1 MLIVRGTQTF
11 RSKIQDV
18 PATETDATSTV
29 LGCWYAT
36 LLKWRS
42 PVVLL
47 VNEAS
52 LLPVLLPLA
61 PARTLLGR
69 IPPAV
74 AEVLAG
80 LGVPEEIAAAEL
92 AAMDEVRVAP
102 TASRSLVGVMTEL
115 GKLADW
121 RRGPD
126 TPNLLQLSLRLA
138 ETPVG
143 PLYERNVSPDREL
156 AALLGL
162 TPPRTPAT
170 RSAPPQPDPAEPPT
184 RTPTRKASLSTPR
197 GTGRAGGRVSAF
209 GNLRTEGP
217 ETGPGPLQVS
227 RKPRMADELLTEL
240 APLLAED
247 GIDVDDPPDLDVF
260 QAALA
265 RAVERRNME
274 LFTPIGP
281 RREVAAAALTGVVGA
296 IAAGK
301 NQDAAA
307 RLERIVPESAT
318 GREAEVSAV
327 MGLGLGLLD
336 DWLTDPTN
344 PTPAGLGKAVR
355 LPEGQWFGLRAA
367 TEILALAGRGRAS
380 GSLGALITGQGS
392 HQTLA
397 GTALATTAVLTAWAN
412 LTGQP
417 FERLARRQIH

>member
-1 MLIVRGTQTF
+1 MLIVRGTKAF
-11 RSKIQDV
+11 RSKV
-18 PATETDATSTV
+18 PGLPATDADTVSTV

-69 IPPAV
+69 IPAAV
-74 AEVLAG
+74 GAVLTG
-80 LGVPEEIAAAEL
+80 LGVPEQVAAGEL
-92 AAMDEVRVAP
+92 AVMGEVRVAP
-102 TASRSLVGVMTEL
+102 TASRSLVGVMTEF

-121 RRGPD
+121 RRDPGTPD
-126 TPNLLQLSLRLA
+126 LLELSLRLA
-138 ETPVG
+138 ETPLG

-156 AALLGL
+156 PVLLGL
-162 TPPRTPAT
+162 TQPRTPRRETPAPAQAAPAPPRTPVSSLRGPGLSG
-170 RSAPPQPDPAEPPT
+170 RSG
-184 RTPTRKASLSTPR
+184 SS
-197 GTGRAGGRVSAF
+197 GGRGSAF
-209 GNLRTEGP
+209 GNLRVAGP
-217 ETGPGPLQVS
+217 ETGPGPLRVS
-227 RKPRMADELLTEL
+227 RKPGMADALLTEL

-247 GIDVDDPPDLDVF
+247 GIDVNDPPDLDVF

-265 RAVERRNME
+265 RAVERHNMA

-281 RREVAAAALTGVVGA
+281 RREVAAAALTGVVLA
-296 IAAGK
+296 IAADQ
-301 NQDAAA
+301 NEDAAA

-336 DWLTDPTN
+336 TWLTDPSS
-344 PTPAGLGKAVR
+344 PTPAGLAKAVR
-355 LPEGQWFGLRAA
+355 LPAGPWFGSRAA
-367 TEILALAGRGRAS
+367 TEILAVAQRGRAS

-397 GTALATTAVLTAWAN
+397 GTALAAAAVLTAWAD
-412 LTGQP
+412 LSGQP
-417 FERLARRQIH
+417 LERLARQHLH

>member
-1 MLIVRGTQTF
+1 MLIVRGTQAF
-11 RSKIQDV
+11 RSKVPGV
-18 PATETDATSTV
+18 PATSTDEISTV

-42 PVVLL
+42 PAVLL

-69 IPPAV
+69 IPTAV
-74 AEVLAG
+74 AEALAA
-80 LGVPEEIAAAEL
+80 LGVPTDIAASEV
-92 AAMDEVRVAP
+92 AATDEVRVAP
-102 TASRSLVGVMTEL
+102 TASRSLVGVMTEF

-121 RRGPD
+121 RRGQD
-126 TPNLLQLSLRLA
+126 TPDLLELSLRLA
-138 ETPVG
+138 ETPLG
-143 PLYERNVSPDREL
+143 PLYGRNVSPDREL

-184 RTPTRKASLSTPR
+184 RTPTRTASLSAPR
-197 GTGRAGGRVSAF
+197 GTGRAGGRGSAF
-209 GNLRTEGP
+209 GNLRTEEP
-217 ETGPGPLQVS
+217 ETGSGPLRVS
-227 RKPRMADELLTEL
+227 RNPGMADELLAEL

-247 GIDVDDPPDLDVF
+247 GIDVNDPPERDVF

-265 RAVERRNME
+265 RAVERRNVE
-274 LFTPIGP
+274 LFTPIGA
-281 RREVAAAALTGVVGA
+281 RRQVAATALTGVVTA

-307 RLERIVPESAT
+307 RLEQIVPESAT
-318 GREAEVSAV
+318 GREAEVSAA

-336 DWLTDPTN
+336 DWLTDPTI
-344 PTPAGLGKAVR
+344 PTPTGLGKAVR
-355 LPEGQWFGLRAA
+355 LPDGQWFGQRAA

-412 LTGQP
+412 LSGEP